1 MKKFVVLGNPID
13 HSLSPQIHLEFAK
26 QSNISLTYE
35 KKIVPINSFEL
46 IISELKNNDFSGA
59 NVTLPF
65 KSNAADIAQQ
75 KSNEVIE
82 THSANTLS
90 FLGDHIKADSTDG
103 MGLLNDLENKMGSI
117 ANANIFLLG
126 AGGAANAV
134 IPALHKSN
142 INQLFLWNRTI
153 HKSHDMQLYWSKKY
167 SNIFVME
174 DFNLSDI
181 DIVINATSAGVDSK
195 LSPIELDSAH
205 KDLICYDMMYG
216 KQTPFLKL
224 AEQNNLKHFDGLG
237 MLIQQAALSFEI
249 WHHLKV
255 DTKKIEDALR
265 LTI

>member
-1 MKKFVVLGNPID
+1 MKKFAVLGNPIN

-26 QSNISLTYE
+26 QSNVSLTYE
-35 KKIVPINSFEL
+35 KKIVPIDSFEL
-46 IISELKNNDFSGA
+46 IISELKQNNFCGA

-65 KSNAADIAQQ
+65 KSNAFAIAQN
-75 KSNEVIE
+75 KSKEVIE
-82 THSANTLS
+82 TRSANTLT
-90 FLGDHIKADSTDG
+90 FLDDHIKADSTDG
-103 MGLLNDLENKMGSI
+103 MGLTNDLENKIGSI
-117 ANANIFLLG
+117 ANANILLLG

-134 IPALHKSN
+134 VPALHRSK

-167 SNIFVME
+167 KNIFVME
-174 DFNLSDI
+174 NIHLSNI
-181 DIVINATSAGVDSK
+181 DIVINATSAGLDSK
-195 LSPIELDSAH
+195 LSPIEVDSAQ

-216 KQTPFLKL
+216 KKTPFLEL
-224 AEQNNLKHFDGLG
+224 ADKNNLKHFDGLG

-255 DTKKIEDALR
+255 DTKKIEDTLR

>member
-46 IISELKNNDFSGA
+46 IISELKNNDFSGV

-65 KSNAADIAQQ
+65 KSNAFAIAQD
-75 KSNEVIE
+75 KSKEVIE
-82 THSANTLS
+82 TRSANTLT
-90 FLGDHIKADSTDG
+90 FLDDHIKADSTDG
-103 MGLLNDLENKMGSI
+103 MGLTNDLENKIGSI
-117 ANANIFLLG
+117 ANANILLLG

-134 IPALHKSN
+134 IPALHRSN

-174 DFNLSDI
+174 NINLSDI
-181 DIVINATSAGVDSK
+181 DIVINATSAGVDSE
-195 LSPIELDSAH
+195 LSPIELDSAQ
-205 KDLICYDMMYG
+205 KELICYDMMYG
-216 KQTPFLKL
+216 KKTPFLQL
-224 AEQNNLKHFDGLG
+224 AEQNKLKYFDGLG

-249 WHHLKV
+249 WHHQKV

>member
-1 MKKFVVLGNPID
+1 MKKFAVLGNPIN

-26 QSNISLTYE
+26 QSNVSLTYE
-35 KKIVPINSFEL
+35 KKIVPIDSFEF
-46 IISELKNNDFSGA
+46 IISELKQNNFCGA

-82 THSANTLS
+82 TYSANTLT
-90 FLGDHIKADSTDG
+90 FLDDHIKADSTDG
-103 MGLLNDLENKMGSI
+103 MGLRNDLDNKVGSI
-117 ANANIFLLG
+117 ANANILLLG

-134 IPALHKSN
+134 VPALYRSN
-142 INQLFLWNRTI
+142 INQMFLWNRTI
-153 HKSHDMQLYWSKKY
+153 HKAHDMQLYWSKKY

-174 DFNLSDI
+174 NINLSDI
-181 DIVINATSAGVDSK
+181 DIVINATSAGVDSE
-195 LSPIELDSAH
+195 LSPIEVDSAQ

-216 KQTPFLKL
+216 KKTPFLQL
-224 AEQNNLKHFDGLG
+224 ADKNKLKHFDGLG

-249 WHHLKV
+249 WHHQKV